1 MGVLPPLAGHG
12 GGGDG
17 RGSWVMAGKSRW
29 CQARFEKKEEGGLSF
44 AGYERERRLEEE
56 EEKEE
61 GGEVLAGWALCGREK
76 RKKKKKGEEGGK
88 EE

>member
-12 GGGDG
+12 GGGED

-29 CQARFEKKEEGGLSF
+29 CQARFEKKEEGGLLLI
-44 AGYERERRLEEE
+44 GCERGRRMEEE

-61 GGEVLAGWALCGREK
+61 GEEVLAGWA
-76 RKKKKKGEEGGK
+76 
-88 EE
+88 